1 MNRDKAH
8 RSNLAF
14 KWLFM
19 RKILCIVVLGAVL
32 QAGAQKG
39 YDHELQLT
47 ETRFALESQIHGLKW
62 GFLHNMDT
70 AALGINNQGFVRLYS
85 VWKARPDQSSFLL
98 QWKPTAIWW
107 SEDGLF
113 GLTTGPFFTQP
124 AKDSTTRATGYFF
137 TIWQR
142 AATTEPFK
150 FVVDAGVQ
158 MTPGQAPSAFV
169 STPVVKE
176 PIAIGNR
183 LGKVPTAVQ
192 TACNSS
198 LQGFYTRASGGS
210 LLEALTNHMHLQS
223 FLLVSDL
230 GKLSQNN
237 AGQVDALN
245 RRHSFQRI
253 GLKSLSTT
261 CSYEWGQFRSADQST
276 AYSGFY
282 VHVWQ
287 VQGQKPLLLA
297 AVYQFDQ
304 SLKKRKD

>member
-1 MNRDKAH
+1 
-8 RSNLAF
+8 
-14 KWLFM
+14 M
-19 RKILCIVVLGAVL
+19 RASLLLLLIVCLVKTS
-32 QAGAQKG
+32 AQTH
-39 YDHELQLT
+39 YDNELQLT

-70 AALGINNQGFVRLYS
+70 TALGINNQGFIRLYN
-85 VWKARPDQSSFLL
+85 VWKGRPDQSSFLL
-98 QWKPTAIWW
+98 QWKPTALWW

-124 AKDSTTRATGYFF
+124 AKDSATLATGYFF

-158 MTPGQAPSAFV
+158 MSPGMAPSAFV
-169 STPVVKE
+169 PAPVTKDL
-176 PIAIGNR
+176 IAK
-183 LGKVPTAVQ
+183 GKTTAKAPSAEQ
-192 TACNSS
+192 LSGNSS
-198 LQGFYTRASGGS
+198 LQAFYTRVSAGS
-210 LLEALTNHMHLQS
+210 LVQALTSYTHAHS

-230 GKLSQNN
+230 GKLLPGE

-245 RRHSFQRI
+245 RKHSFQRT
-253 GLKSLSTT
+253 GQKSLSAT
-261 CSYEWGQFRSADQST
+261 CFYEWGQFRSAAGSS
-276 AYSGFY
+276 AYSGYY

-287 VQGQKPLLLA
+287 AQGQKPLLLA

-304 SLKKRKD
+304 SLMQGKN